1 MTVVDRL
8 FVYLKYKNI
17 NARNFEQTCKVAN
30 GYLKKQQK
38 GKGSIGSDIIERIH
52 RQYFDLNILWLLSG
66 KGDMLGEDPGIN
78 DTYADEHAPSYLK
91 EENVKFLTERV
102 SMLEAALADKEKI
115 IALLEAEIVNLKSK
129 NSGDSF

>member
-8 FVYLKYKNI
+8 FKYLKYKNL
-17 NARNFEQTCKVAN
+17 NARNFEQACKVAN

-52 RQYFDLNILWLLSG
+52 KQYFDLNILWLLSG
-66 KGDMLGEDPGIN
+66 KGDMLGEDPN
-78 DTYADEHAPSYLK
+78 ANNTKAEEHAPLYTT
-91 EENVKFLTERV
+91 EEKIKLLSERI

-115 IALLEAEIVNLKSK
+115 IALLEAEIVNSKFKSK
-129 NSGDSF
+129 N